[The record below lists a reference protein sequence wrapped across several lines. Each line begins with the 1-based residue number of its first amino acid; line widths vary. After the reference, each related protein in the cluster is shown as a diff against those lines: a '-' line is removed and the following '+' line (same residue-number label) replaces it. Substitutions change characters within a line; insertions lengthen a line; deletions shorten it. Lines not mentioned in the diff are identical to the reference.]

1 MATATILDRIAQETV
16 GEEME
21 ISEVCERLLEHFGI
35 SADSELPPSM
45 NEEIR
50 SACERLE
57 ANLAS
62 GQPTHA
68 EEAFLALSV
77 EVNA

>member
-1 MATATILDRIAQETV
+1 MATATIFDRISQETV
-16 GEEME
+16 GEVLE
-21 ISEVCERLLEHFGI
+21 INEVCERLLEHFGI

-50 SACERLE
+50 TACVRLQ

-62 GQPTHA
+62 GQPTYE
-68 EEAFLALSV
+68 EEAFLGLSV

>member
-1 MATATILDRIAQETV
+1 MATATIFDKIAQETV
-16 GEEME
+16 GEDME
-21 ISEVCERLLEHFGI
+21 VNEVCERLLEHFGI
-35 SADSELPPSM
+35 SADSELPQSM
-45 NEEIR
+45 NDEIK

-62 GQPTHA
+62 GRPTYE

>member
-1 MATATILDRIAQETV
+1 MATATIFDKIAQETV
-16 GEEME
+16 GEDME
-21 ISEVCERLLEHFGI
+21 VNEVCAKLLKHFGI

-50 SACERLE
+50 FACKRLE

-62 GQPTHA
+62 GRPTYE

>member
-1 MATATILDRIAQETV
+1 MATATIFDRIAQETV
-16 GEEME
+16 GEEIE
-21 ISEVCERLLEHFGI
+21 IHEVCERLLEHFGI

-45 NEEIR
+45 NREIKT
-50 SACERLE
+50 ACKRLQT
-57 ANLAS
+57 NLTS
-62 GQPTHA
+62 GRPIYE